1 MLTYFAVTYADIV
14 LVLLPPGLFTVKLAV
29 YFPALLYMCTGFF
42 CVEFV
47 LSPKYH
53 CHDVGDPMLL
63 SVKLTLSGALP
74 EVGDAEKAATGAFTP
89 FETVI

>member
-1 MLTYFAVTYADIV
+1 MYAQDSD
-14 LVLLPPGLFTVKLAV
+14 LLNLFHL
-29 YFPALLYMCTGFF
+29 
-42 CVEFV
+42 E
-47 LSPKYH
+47 KYH
-53 CHDVGDPMLL
+53 FHEVGDPVLL